1 MERTLFVRPEI
12 KMKWKA
18 CLSRILLAFLYGTCR
33 WDVRGQ
39 EQIQRLS
46 SSGKVVIIAIWHG
59 KVLPVFMNLAS
70 KHYYALAGMH
80 KDAELIAQI
89 GAKVGWRLLRGSS
102 SDRGKEVFKEM
113 IAVLSTPGE
122 VVAMTPDGPKGPA
135 KIPKAGVIRAAQKS
149 GAVVIPAIGQAKRRW
164 GFTNWD
170 TFYVAKPFSKIV
182 LRYGSPLVF
191 KKTDNFQECTVRLK
205 NALDSLEAEV
215 DHILSGQ
222 IE

>member
-1 MERTLFVRPEI
+1 MERTLVVKPDI

-18 CLSRILLAFLYGTCR
+18 WWSRLLLEFLYGTCR
-33 WDVRGQ
+33 WDVQGQ
-39 EQIQRLS
+39 EQIHKLA
-46 SSGKVVIIAIWHG
+46 SSGKTVIIAVWHG
-59 KVLPVFMNLAS
+59 KVLPIFMNLSS
-70 KHYYALAGMH
+70 KHYYGLAGMH

-89 GAKVGWRLLRGSS
+89 GAQVGWKILRGSS

-113 IAVLSTPGE
+113 VAVLSTPGA
-122 VVAMTPDGPKGPA
+122 VVAITPDGPKGPA

-182 LRYGSPLVF
+182 LRYGTPFVF
-191 KKTDNFQECTVRLK
+191 KKTDDFQKCTDKLK
-205 NALDSLEAEV
+205 HALDSLETEV
-215 DHILSGQ
+215 DHILNG
-222 IE
+222 

>member
-1 MERTLFVRPEI
+1 MEGTLVVKPKI

-18 CLSRILLAFLYGTCR
+18 WWSRLLLEFFYGTCR
-33 WDVRGQ
+33 WDVQGQ
-39 EQIQRLS
+39 EQINTLTD
-46 SSGKVVIIAIWHG
+46 SGKTVIIAIWHG

-70 KHYYALAGMH
+70 KQYYALAGMH

-89 GAKVGWRLLRGSS
+89 GAQVGWKLLRGSS
-102 SDRGKEVFKEM
+102 SGRGKEVFKEM
-113 IAVLSTPGE
+113 ITVLSTPGE

-135 KIPKAGVIRAAQKS
+135 KIPKAGVVRAAQKS

-170 TFYVAKPFSKIV
+170 TFYVAKPFSKVV
-182 LRYGSPLVF
+182 LRYGAPLVF
-191 KKTDNFQECTVRLK
+191 KKTDDFQECADRLK
-205 NALDSLEAEV
+205 HALDSLESEI
-215 DHILSGQ
+215 DQILNGQ

>member
-1 MERTLFVRPEI
+1 M
-12 KMKWKA
+12 
-18 CLSRILLAFLYGTCR
+18 
-33 WDVRGQ
+33 D
-39 EQIQRLS
+39 
-46 SSGKVVIIAIWHG
+46 
-59 KVLPVFMNLAS
+59 LAS

-89 GAKVGWRLLRGSS
+89 GAQVGWKLLRGSS

-113 IAVLSTPGE
+113 ITVLSTPGE
-122 VVAMTPDGPKGPA
+122 VIAMTPDGPKGPA

-182 LRYGSPLVF
+182 LHYGAPLVF
-191 KKTDNFQECTVRLK
+191 NKTDDFQECTDRLK
-205 NALDSLEAEV
+205 HALDSLEIEV
-215 DHILSGQ
+215 DHILNGQ
-222 IE
+222 VE

>member
-1 MERTLFVRPEI
+1 MEGTHIVKPEI

-18 CLSRILLAFLYGTCR
+18 WCSRLLLEFLYGTCR
-33 WDVRGQ
+33 WDVQGQ
-39 EQIQRLS
+39 EQIHKLA
-46 SSGKVVIIAIWHG
+46 SSGKTVIIAIWHG
-59 KVLPVFMNLAS
+59 KVLPIFMNLSS
-70 KHYYALAGMH
+70 KHYYGLAGMH

-89 GAKVGWRLLRGSS
+89 GAQVGWKMLRGSS
-102 SDRGKEVFKEM
+102 SARGKEVFKEM
-113 IAVLSTPGE
+113 VTVLSTPGE

-182 LRYGSPLVF
+182 LRYGTPFVF
-191 KKTDNFQECTVRLK
+191 KKTDDFQKCTDKLK
-205 NALDSLEAEV
+205 HALDSLETEV
-215 DHILSGQ
+215 DHILNGQ
-222 IE
+222 VE

>member
-1 MERTLFVRPEI
+1 MKPET
-12 KMKWKA
+12 KMKVKA
-18 CLSRILLAFLYGTCR
+18 WWCKHLLKFLYGTCR
-33 WDVRGQ
+33 WDVQGQ
-39 EQIQRLS
+39 EQIHKLVT
-46 SSGKVVIIAIWHG
+46 SGKTVIIAIWHG
-59 KVLPVFMNLAS
+59 KVLPIFMNLAS

-80 KDAELIAQI
+80 RDAELIAQI
-89 GAKVGWRLLRGSS
+89 GAQVGWKLLRGSS

-113 IAVLSTPGE
+113 ITVLSTPGE

-149 GAVVIPAIGQAKRRW
+149 GAVIVPAIGQAKKRW

-182 LRYGSPLVF
+182 LRYGNPLIF
-191 KKTDNFQECTVRLK
+191 KKTDDFKECADKLK
-205 NALDSLEAEV
+205 HALDSLETEV
-215 DHILSGQ
+215 DHILDGQ

>member
-1 MERTLFVRPEI
+1 MEGTPIVKPEI

-18 CLSRILLAFLYGTCR
+18 WWSRILLEFLYGTCR
-33 WDVRGQ
+33 GDVQGQ
-39 EQIQRLS
+39 EQIHKLAA
-46 SSGKVVIIAIWHG
+46 SGKTVIIAIWHG
-59 KVLPVFMNLAS
+59 KVLPIFMNLAS
-70 KHYYALAGMH
+70 KHYYALAGTH

-89 GAKVGWRLLRGSS
+89 GAQVGWKLLRGSS

-113 IAVLSTPGE
+113 ITVLSTPGE

-149 GAVVIPAIGQAKRRW
+149 GAVIIPAIGQAKKRW

-182 LRYGSPLVF
+182 LRYGAPLVF
-191 KKTDNFQECTVRLK
+191 KKTDDFQECADKLK
-205 NALDSLEAEV
+205 HTLDSLESEI
-215 DHILSGQ
+215 DQILSGQ